1 MYGPGTSA
9 RCPKCGARGAETC
22 TTKDGRDHLARA
34 QADDALTDA
43 RQRQL
48 AIQRRTEADSNA

>member
-22 TTKDGRDHLARA
+22 TTKDGRDHIARA
-34 QADDALTDA
+34 QADDALTEARPRQQAARRRAEAGTDA
-43 RQRQL
+43 
-48 AIQRRTEADSNA
+48 